1 MSMLRVRRQIQGSPL
16 VVCMVSCQ
24 QILQIYSSIWKT
36 SYRPASDI
44 SSTHFPVEHHVS
56 PALLPKVLH
65 TLLHGSRHATL
76 TPPPLSMGTAFVTVT
91 HPHSLLTTL
100 LLLQKKQRFATLRHV
115 TFHDCPLI
123 TTSPVQA
130 HHSTL
135 MADHSEHPPLHP
147 EVHTS

>member
-100 LLLQKKQRFATLRHV
+100 LLLQKKHVDDYIWGMAKINYKGEKKKSSFNQMYTRHYI
-115 TFHDCPLI
+115 FY
-123 TTSPVQA
+123 S
-130 HHSTL
+130 
-135 MADHSEHPPLHP
+135 
-147 EVHTS
+147 